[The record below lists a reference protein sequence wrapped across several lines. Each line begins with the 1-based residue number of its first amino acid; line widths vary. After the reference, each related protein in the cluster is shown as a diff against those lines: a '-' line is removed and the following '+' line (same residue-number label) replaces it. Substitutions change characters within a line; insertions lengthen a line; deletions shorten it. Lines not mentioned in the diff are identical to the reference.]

1 MKRVGSRKLKNRL
14 GRYLG
19 LVEKGEVIVV
29 TDRGKPV
36 AKLVPAHAD
45 GVGGV
50 DQERGTVPA
59 ECGRNRRADRDCR
72 RTRCLGQGRFV
83 FLGMAAHDSQAQS
96 P

>member
-45 GVGGV
+45 GVGGQTLE
-50 DQERGTVPA
+50 DRLKELAAKGHLRLGTRPFAQVKAVRAKGKPA
-59 ECGRNRRADRDCR
+59 SRMILESRK
-72 RTRCLGQGRFV
+72 
-83 FLGMAAHDSQAQS
+83 
-96 P
+96 